1 MTTASL
7 NMYDEI
13 ASNKKKTFL
22 ILSLFPIVFAGLIF
36 ATVFLFYILESN
48 FAAPSER
55 MLDAQSVLTYA
66 TAISGGTIA
75 IALIW
80 TIIAWFKGDQIVLK
94 SADAHEISRQTHPE
108 IFVLVEN
115 LTIATGLPLPRIYI
129 IDDES
134 LNAFATGRD
143 PEHAS
148 LALTKGIIQKLNRSE
163 LEGVIG
169 HELGHI
175 ANHDIRL
182 TMLVATSI
190 GVISLIG
197 QILIRSALR
206 SGSRRGRNSKGGGT
220 LIILILGIVFL
231 LYGAVFAPL
240 IMYALSR
247 RREYLADAT
256 SAYMT
261 RNPWALASAL
271 EKISGDSRVEV
282 LDGKGAIGTACIAFP
297 GDTKAFFSS
306 LFATHPPIKD
316 RIAKLRNM

>member
-1 MTTASL
+1 MPQTPL
-7 NMYDEI
+7 NIYSEI
-13 ASNKKKTFL
+13 ANNKRKTFFI
-22 ILSLFPIVFAGLIF
+22 ILLFPLVLAGL
-36 ATVFLFYILESN
+36 VFLTLLLISFFTSN
-48 FAAPSER
+48 SHTPDWNQINRSF
-55 MLDAQSVLTYA
+55 LLITSVTV
-66 TAISGGTIA
+66 GV
-75 IALIW
+75 ALIW
-80 TIIAWFKGDQIVLK
+80 TAVAWFSGDQIVLN
-94 SADAHEISRQTHPE
+94 SADAHEITRQTHPE

-143 PEHAS
+143 PKHAS
-148 LALTKGIIQKLNRSE
+148 LALTKGIIRRLNRAE

-190 GVISLIG
+190 GAISLLG
-197 QILIRSALR
+197 QILIRM
-206 SGSRRGRNSKGGGT
+206 GRGRNNKGNFFPIIGFV
-220 LIILILGIVFL
+220 LII
-231 LYGAVFAPL
+231 YGAVFAPL
-240 IMYALSR
+240 ITYALSR
-247 RREYLADAT
+247 RREYQADAT

-261 RNPWALASAL
+261 RNPLALASAL

-282 LDGKGAIGTACIAFP
+282 LDGKEAIGTACIAFP
-297 GDTKAFFSS
+297 GNPKALFSS

>member
-1 MTTASL
+1 MPAPL
-7 NMYDEI
+7 NIHDEI
-13 ASNKKKTFL
+13 QKNKRKTFL
-22 ILSLFPIVFAGLIF
+22 ILSLFPIVFAGL
-36 ATVFLFYILESN
+36 VFLTVLVFYLIQAQ
-48 FAAPSER
+48 FASPAER
-55 MLDAQSVLTYA
+55 AFDSQSSIA
-66 TAISGGTIA
+66 FAGIISGTTIV
-75 IALIW
+75 IALVW
-80 TIIAWFKGDQIVLK
+80 TVIAWYRGDQIVLR
-94 SADAHEISRQTHPE
+94 SADAHEISRRTFPE
-108 IFVLVEN
+108 IYVLVEN

-143 PEHAS
+143 PQHAS
-148 LALTKGIIQKLNRSE
+148 LALTKGIIKRLNRAE

-190 GVISLIG
+190 GVVSLIG
-197 QILIRSALR
+197 QILVQYALR
-206 SGSRRGRNSKGGGT
+206 GNKRSSSKGNGT
-220 LIILILGIVFL
+220 IILLMLGIVFI

-240 IMYALSR
+240 ISLALSR
-247 RREYLADAT
+247 RREYQADAT

-261 RNPWALASAL
+261 RNPLALASAL

-282 LDGKGAIGTACIAFP
+282 LDGKAVIGTACIAFP
-297 GDTKAFFSS
+297 GDTKALFSS

>member
-1 MTTASL
+1 MPNTPL
-7 NMYDEI
+7 NLYDEI
-13 ASNKKKTFL
+13 ANNKKKTFFIVL
-22 ILSLFPIVFAGLIF
+22 LFPLVLAGLVFATFCI
-36 ATVFLFYILESN
+36 IN
-48 FAAPSER
+48 FAASNQPPEQVWNTISNYS
-55 MLDAQSVLTYA
+55 LLV
-66 TAISGGTIA
+66 TAITVGV
-75 IALIW
+75 ALIW
-80 TIIAWFKGDQIVLK
+80 TLISWYTGDQIILN
-94 SADAHEISRQTHPE
+94 SANAHEISRSTHPE

-148 LALTKGIIQKLNRSE
+148 LALTRGIIKKLNRAE

-175 ANHDIRL
+175 ANRDIRL

-190 GVISLIG
+190 GAISLMG
-197 QILIRSALR
+197 QILIRT
-206 SGSRRGRNSKGGGT
+206 GRGKNSKGNFLPLIGLA
-220 LIILILGIVFL
+220 LII
-231 LYGAVFAPL
+231 YGSIFAPL

-247 RREYLADAT
+247 RREYQADAT

-261 RNPWALASAL
+261 RDPASLASAL
-271 EKISGDSRVEV
+271 EKISKDSRVEV
-282 LDGKGAIGTACIAFP
+282 LDGKDSIAAACIAFP
-297 GDTKAFFSS
+297 GDDKKFSLSS

-316 RIAKLRNM
+316 RIVKLRSM

>member
-1 MTTASL
+1 MPNTPL
-7 NMYDEI
+7 NLYDEI
-13 ASNKKKTFL
+13 ANNKRKTVL
-22 ILSLFPIVFAGLIF
+22 IILLFPLVLAGLIF
-36 ATVFLFYILESN
+36 ATFCIIN
-48 FAAPSER
+48 FAASNQPPEQVWNTISNYS
-55 MLDAQSVLTYA
+55 LLI
-66 TAISGGTIA
+66 TAITVGV
-75 IALIW
+75 ALVW
-80 TIIAWFKGDQIVLK
+80 TLISWYTGDQIILN
-94 SADAHEISRQTHPE
+94 SANAYEISRSTHPE

-148 LALTKGIIQKLNRSE
+148 LALTRGIIKKLNRAE

-175 ANHDIRL
+175 ANRDIRL

-190 GVISLIG
+190 GAISLMG
-197 QILIRSALR
+197 QILIRT
-206 SGSRRGRNSKGGGT
+206 GRGKNSKGNFLPLIGLA
-220 LIILILGIVFL
+220 LII
-231 LYGAVFAPL
+231 YGSIFAPL

-247 RREYLADAT
+247 RREYQADAT

-261 RNPWALASAL
+261 RDPASLASAL
-271 EKISGDSRVEV
+271 EKISKDSRVEV
-282 LDGKGAIGTACIAFP
+282 LDGKDSIAAACIAFP
-297 GDTKAFFSS
+297 GDDKKFSLSS

-316 RIAKLRNM
+316 RIVKLRSM

>member
-1 MTTASL
+1 MPASL
-7 NMYDEI
+7 NLYEEI
-13 ASNKKKTFL
+13 ANNKKKTFL
-22 ILSLFPIVFAGLIF
+22 ILSLFPIIFAGLVF
-36 ATVFLFYILESN
+36 ATIFLFYILESN

-55 MLDAQSVLTYA
+55 VFDAQSVVSYA
-66 TAISGGTIA
+66 TIISSATII

-80 TIIAWFKGDQIVLK
+80 TVIAWYKGDQIVLK
-94 SADAHEISRQTHPE
+94 SADAHEINRQTHPE

-143 PEHAS
+143 PQHAS
-148 LALTKGIIQKLNRSE
+148 LALTKGIVKRLNRAE

-197 QILIRSALR
+197 QILIRAAIR
-206 SGSRRGRNSKGGGT
+206 GGSRRSRSSKGGNT
-220 LIILILGIVFL
+220 LPLLILGVVFV

-261 RNPWALASAL
+261 RNPLALASAL

-297 GDTKAFFSS
+297 GDPKGLSLSS
-306 LFATHPPIKD
+306 LFATHPPIKE
-316 RIAKLRNM
+316 RIAKLKAM

>member
-1 MTTASL
+1 MPAPL
-7 NMYDEI
+7 NLYDEL
-13 ASNKKKTFL
+13 SNNRKKTFFIILLFPL
-22 ILSLFPIVFAGLIF
+22 ILAGLIF
-36 ATVFLFYILESN
+36 ATVYIYYLVEIN
-48 FAAPSER
+48 VAAPTDRVFSQENI
-55 MLDAQSVLTYA
+55 LTYA
-66 TAISGGTIA
+66 TLISCATI
-75 IALIW
+75 IFALIW
-80 TIIAWFKGDQIVLK
+80 TVIAWFNGDQIVLS
-94 SADAHEISRQTHPE
+94 SADAHEISRRTHPE

-148 LALTKGIIQKLNRSE
+148 LALTKGIVKKLNRAE

-175 ANHDIRL
+175 INRDIRL

-190 GVISLIG
+190 GAISLIG
-197 QILIRSALR
+197 QILIRT
-206 SGSRRGRNSKGGGT
+206 GGGGRRGKSGKGGG
-220 LIILILGIVFL
+220 ILILIGFALII
-231 LYGAVFAPL
+231 YGAVFAPL
-240 IMYALSR
+240 ISYALSR

-256 SAYMT
+256 SAYIT
-261 RNPWALASAL
+261 RNPLALASAL

-282 LDGKGAIGTACIAFP
+282 LDGKDAIATACIAFP
-297 GDTKAFFSS
+297 GGKGFSLSS

>member
-1 MTTASL
+1 MPNTPL
-7 NMYDEI
+7 NLYDEI
-13 ASNKKKTFL
+13 ANNKKKTFFI
-22 ILSLFPIVFAGLIF
+22 ILLFPLVLAGLVFATFCIINF
-36 ATVFLFYILESN
+36 VASN
-48 FAAPSER
+48 QPPEQVWNNISNYS
-55 MLDAQSVLTYA
+55 LLV
-66 TAISGGTIA
+66 TAITIGV
-75 IALIW
+75 ALIW
-80 TIIAWFKGDQIVLK
+80 TLISWYTGDQIILN
-94 SADAHEISRQTHPE
+94 SADAHEISRSTHPE

-148 LALTKGIIQKLNRSE
+148 LALTKGIIKKLNRAE

-175 ANHDIRL
+175 ANRDIRL

-190 GVISLIG
+190 GAISLIG
-197 QILIRSALR
+197 QILIRT
-206 SGSRRGRNSKGGGT
+206 GGRGKNNKGNFLPLIGLA
-220 LIILILGIVFL
+220 LII
-231 LYGAVFAPL
+231 YGSIFAPL

-247 RREYLADAT
+247 RREYQADAT

-261 RNPWALASAL
+261 RDPASLASAL
-271 EKISGDSRVEV
+271 EKISQDSRVEV
-282 LDGKGAIGTACIAFP
+282 LDGKDSIAAACIAFP
-297 GDTKAFFSS
+297 GDDKKFSLSS

-316 RIAKLRNM
+316 RIAKLRAM

>member
-1 MTTASL
+1 MSAPL
-7 NMYDEI
+7 NLYEEI
-13 ASNKKKTFL
+13 SNNKKKTFI
-22 ILSLFPIVFAGLIF
+22 ILSLFPIIFAGLVF
-36 ATVFLFYILESN
+36 ATVYIYSLIEVNFY
-48 FAAPSER
+48 PPQDR
-55 MLDAQSVLTYA
+55 MFTPQTIFVYA
-66 TAISGGTIA
+66 SAISFATIF
-75 IALIW
+75 IALVW
-80 TIIAWFKGDQIVLK
+80 TAIAWFKGDQIVLN
-94 SADAHEISRQTHPE
+94 SVNAHEISRQTYPE

-148 LALTKGIIQKLNRSE
+148 IALTKGIIKRLNRAE

-190 GVISLIG
+190 GVISLVG
-197 QILIRSALR
+197 QILLR
-206 SGSRRGRNSKGGGT
+206 SGARSGRGKNNKGGGFIA
-220 LIILILGIVFL
+220 IIGLVFIF
-231 LYGAVFAPL
+231 YGAFFAPL
-240 IMYALSR
+240 ISYALSR
-247 RREYLADAT
+247 RREYFADAT

-261 RNPWALASAL
+261 RNPLALASAL
-271 EKISGDSRVEV
+271 EKISYDSRVEV
-282 LDGKGAIGTACIAFP
+282 LDGKDAIATACIAFP
-297 GDTKAFFSS
+297 GKKKEFSLSS

>member
-1 MTTASL
+1 MPNTPL
-7 NMYDEI
+7 NLYDEI
-13 ASNKKKTFL
+13 ANNKRKTVL
-22 ILSLFPIVFAGLIF
+22 IILLFPLVLAGLIF
-36 ATVFLFYILESN
+36 ATFCIIN
-48 FAAPSER
+48 FAASNQPPEQVWNNISNYS
-55 MLDAQSVLTYA
+55 LLV
-66 TAISGGTIA
+66 TAITVGV
-75 IALIW
+75 ALIW
-80 TIIAWFKGDQIVLK
+80 TLISWYTGDQIILN
-94 SADAHEISRQTHPE
+94 SADAHEISRSTHPE

-148 LALTKGIIQKLNRSE
+148 LALTRGIIKKLNRAE

-175 ANHDIRL
+175 ANRDIRL

-190 GVISLIG
+190 GAISLMG
-197 QILIRSALR
+197 QILIRT
-206 SGSRRGRNSKGGGT
+206 GRGKNSKGNFLPLIGLA
-220 LIILILGIVFL
+220 LII
-231 LYGAVFAPL
+231 YGSIFAPL

-247 RREYLADAT
+247 RREYQADAT

-261 RNPWALASAL
+261 RDPASLASAL
-271 EKISGDSRVEV
+271 EKISQDSRVEV
-282 LDGKGAIGTACIAFP
+282 LDGKDSIAAACIAFP
-297 GDTKAFFSS
+297 GDEKKVSLSS

-316 RIAKLRNM
+316 RIAKLRAM

>member
-1 MTTASL
+1 MPAPL
-7 NMYDEI
+7 NIHDEI
-13 ASNKKKTFL
+13 QKNKRKTFL
-22 ILSLFPIVFAGLIF
+22 ILSLFPIVFAGL
-36 ATVFLFYILESN
+36 VFLTVLVFYLIQAQ
-48 FAAPSER
+48 FASPAER
-55 MLDAQSVLTYA
+55 AFDSQSSIA
-66 TAISGGTIA
+66 FAGIISGTTIV
-75 IALIW
+75 IALVW
-80 TIIAWFKGDQIVLK
+80 TVIAWYRGDQIVLR
-94 SADAHEISRQTHPE
+94 SADAHEISRRTFPE
-108 IFVLVEN
+108 IYVLVEN

-143 PEHAS
+143 PQHAS
-148 LALTKGIIQKLNRSE
+148 LALTKGIIKRLNRAE

-190 GVISLIG
+190 GVVSLIG
-197 QILIRSALR
+197 QILVQYALR
-206 SGSRRGRNSKGGGT
+206 GNRRSNSKGNGT
-220 LIILILGIVFL
+220 IILLMLGIVFI

-240 IMYALSR
+240 ISLALSR
-247 RREYLADAT
+247 RREYQADAT

-261 RNPWALASAL
+261 RNPLALASAL

-282 LDGKGAIGTACIAFP
+282 LDGKAAIGTACIAFP
-297 GDTKAFFSS
+297 GDTKALVSS